1 MAKDQSKKMKQPKP
15 GAPDHSKYYEDAL
28 KGKFAPVKEDNPQCG
43 YYRIKL
49 GGKLIPIT
57 FFSDD
62 VDGED
67 ITCTTVE
74 NCKAAHR
81 VEDPDRVFE
90 YWAKAAKNP
99 VFKHDWWTAHDTGN
113 WPDNPKDE
121 KEDELRANLPSD
133 PGEANRIEALAKID
147 FAKEWL
153 KKHPKID
160 SEGDANAAR
169 SLENQLL
176 ALRNEAN
183 PLHKA
188 EKQPHLDAG
197 RAVDDKYRY
206 REDLTDAADDIKRL
220 REAFQRE
227 QDRKKKAEADAAAAA
242 AAKVREEA
250 ALKAMAEADDPTE
263 VVLPPAPVSPVT
275 FEKTVAKG
283 GYGRGAT
290 VSRTYRGEIVN
301 LTTALLHFQNNA
313 RVREALDAAIKAEVR
328 TNKEHSSIPGVLVWN
343 DLDELISDGTKGSA
357 APEAAA
363 IAA

>member
-1 MAKDQSKKMKQPKP
+1 M
-15 GAPDHSKYYEDAL
+15 
-28 KGKFAPVKEDNPQCG
+28 
-43 YYRIKL
+43 
-49 GGKLIPIT
+49 
-57 FFSDD
+57 
-62 VDGED
+62 
-67 ITCTTVE
+67 
-74 NCKAAHR
+74 
-81 VEDPDRVFE
+81 
-90 YWAKAAKNP
+90 
-99 VFKHDWWTAHDTGN
+99 
-113 WPDNPKDE
+113 
-121 KEDELRANLPSD
+121 
-133 PGEANRIEALAKID
+133 
-147 FAKEWL
+147 
-153 KKHPKID
+153 
-160 SEGDANAAR
+160 
-169 SLENQLL
+169 
-176 ALRNEAN
+176 
-183 PLHKA
+183 
-188 EKQPHLDAG
+188 
-197 RAVDDKYRY
+197 
-206 REDLTDAADDIKRL
+206 